1 MKKLILG
8 SKSPR
13 RSELIGA
20 LGFEFTIRTKE
31 TDESY
36 PADMSAKEV
45 ALFVAKKKADALR
58 PTLNEN
64 EVLLCAD
71 TVVILNDRVLGKP
84 KDMLEAKETIQQLSG
99 KTHSVITGIVLQTT
113 TKESA
118 FSCETKVVFGELS
131 EDEINRYIRH
141 FKPFDKAGS
150 YGIQE
155 WIGHAFIERIEGSY
169 NNVVGLPT
177 HEVYKELQKFM

>member
-36 PADMSAKEV
+36 PSELAANDV
-45 ALFVAKKKADALR
+45 ALYIAKKKADALR
-58 PTLNEN
+58 STLNDN
-64 EVLLCAD
+64 EVLICAD
-71 TVVILNDRVLGKP
+71 TVVILNEKVLGKP
-84 KDMLEAKETIQQLSG
+84 RDMNEAKKTIKELSG
-99 KTHSVITGIVLQTT
+99 KSHSVITGITIQTKT
-113 TKESA
+113 EETH
-118 FSCETKVVFGELS
+118 FSCETIVVFGQISDE
-131 EDEINRYIRH
+131 EINRYIRH

-177 HEVYKELQKFM
+177 DQVYKALQQFL

>member
-36 PADMSAKEV
+36 PFQMAAKDV
-45 ALFVAKKKADALR
+45 AVFVAKKKADALR
-58 PTLNEN
+58 STLNEN
-64 EVLLCAD
+64 EVLICAD
-71 TVVILNDRVLGKP
+71 TVVILDGKVLGKP
-84 KDMLEAKETIQQLSG
+84 KDMQEAKETIKELAG
-99 KTHSVITGIVLQTT
+99 KSHSVITGIAIQTKT
-113 TKESA
+113 EETL
-118 FSCETKVVFGELS
+118 FSCETIVLFGQIS
-131 EDEINRYIRH
+131 EEEIKRYIRH

-177 HEVYKELQKFM
+177 NQVYKALQQYL

>member
-20 LGFEFTIRTKE
+20 LGYEFTIRTKE

-36 PADMSAKEV
+36 PAELAAKDV
-45 ALFVAKKKADALR
+45 ALYVAKKKADALR
-58 PTLNEN
+58 STLNEN

-71 TVVILNDRVLGKP
+71 TVVILNDKVLGKP
-84 KDMLEAKETIQQLSG
+84 RDMAEAKETIKELTG
-99 KTHSVITGIVLQTT
+99 KTHSVITGIAIQTT
-113 TKESA
+113 SAESL
-118 FSCETKVVFGELS
+118 FSCETKVVFGPMT

-177 HEVYKELQKFM
+177 QEVYKELQKFI